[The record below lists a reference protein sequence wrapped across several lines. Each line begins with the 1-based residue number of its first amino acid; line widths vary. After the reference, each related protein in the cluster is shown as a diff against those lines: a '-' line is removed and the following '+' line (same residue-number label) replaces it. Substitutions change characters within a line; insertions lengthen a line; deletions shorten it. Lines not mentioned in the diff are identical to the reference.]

1 MDRPDELDELR
12 MLHRFVKEGSRV
24 LEAGSGEAGFTTAFL
39 ATRASFL
46 VAVDPL
52 GPREPVGTASFLSL
66 TGAIGPTVGRAV
78 FCRNGEW
85 WNSVTHNR
93 APRYG
98 ESVERTVV
106 DQFDAVDLIEQHR
119 IDTLVLDVEGAE
131 WAVLDRVMA
140 RPSGVRTIVAELHPY
155 YADAQRCWS
164 VMDGLL
170 RAGFAVFYAERNNV
184 NENWQIA
191 WERIRS

>member
-66 TGAIGPTVGRAV
+66 
-78 FCRNGEW
+78 NGEW